1 MHTLFEKYSTGEY
14 NCNGGKRAEKV
25 RYFLKYLNQIALHK
39 VNYGFGVSKTYR
51 QSFVQETYGY
61 GGGIEFWVI
70 NIKFVSC
77 ISKYSFYEIH
87 LKNFKIFFY
96 TFCR

>member
-1 MHTLFEKYSTGEY
+1 MDILQVLNYVHTLLEKYATGEY
-14 NCNGGKRAEKV
+14 NCNEGKRAEKI

-39 VNYGFGVSKTYR
+39 INYGFGVSKTYR

-70 NIKFVSC
+70 NI
-77 ISKYSFYEIH
+77 IYSFRFQIG
-87 LKNFKIFFY
+87 K
-96 TFCR
+96 